1 MNHPVSTL
9 PCSTFFKGFV
19 ALTFAILLS
28 ACGGDD
34 NDSTPPVITLS
45 GENTISLEFEEEYI
59 EQGATATDDED
70 GAIEVVISGHVN
82 ITYFGEY
89 TVTYTA
95 TDSSGNTSSISRMVS
110 INQRPFITTWNTRNQ
125 GYSGN
130 DQVLLTTKGTGY
142 NYQVDWGDGVIDSNI
157 TGNITHTYEFPG
169 TKTIS
174 IKGDFPQ
181 VYFEGSFVSND
192 KQKLTSIEQWGDI
205 KWLSMKDAFKDCTK
219 LTGNATDAPD
229 LSMIADISGMFHGA
243 RRFSQDLEHWDVS
256 NVTDMS
262 NLFRSSAFNGSV
274 NNWDTANV
282 TNMKNIF
289 FGAFNFNQSLN
300 NWDISSLTDMSYMF
314 YQASKFNQ
322 PLDNWNVSSVT
333 DMSYM
338 FYGAESF
345 NQNINNWDVSLVT
358 DMNHMFS
365 AVVEPYNTETTPV
378 TFNQPLNN
386 WDVSSVTDMSSMFY
400 YATEF
405 NQNLSNWD
413 VSAVTNMSSWFE
425 YATSFNQ
432 KVSNGDTSSVTDM
445 SRMFYRAT
453 SFNQDINNWDTSSV
467 TNMYTMFTYAEAF
480 NKELNNWDVG
490 SVIDMRSMF
499 ESADNFNQSL
509 NNWDV
514 SSVTNMQNMFFFA
527 SSFNQSL
534 DNWDVSN
541 VTHMGGMFH
550 NERYTTQEFD
560 QNLGS
565 WDVSSVTHMYGIF
578 EYAKLSTENYDA
590 LLQGWSAQSLQ
601 SGVYLSG
608 GDSTYSSE
616 SQAARDAL
624 INTYNWR
631 VFDGGLA
638 R

>member
-1 MNHPVSTL
+1 MNHLVSTL
-9 PCSTFFKGFV
+9 PCSAFFKRLI
-19 ALTFAILLS
+19 ALTFAISLS

-34 NDSTPPVITLS
+34 NDTTAPVIKLN
-45 GENTISLEFEEEYI
+45 GENAISLEFEEEYI
-59 EQGATATDDED
+59 EKGAIATDDED

-95 TDSSGNTSSISRMVS
+95 TDSSGNTSSISRTVS
-110 INQRPFITTWNTRNQ
+110 VNQRPFITTWNTRNQ

-130 DQVLLTTKGTGY
+130 DQVLITTEGTGY
-142 NYQVDWGDGVIDSNI
+142 NYQVDWGDGVIDSNV
-157 TGNITHTYEFPG
+157 TGNITHTFDFPG

-181 VYFEGSFVSND
+181 VYFKDYFNADD
-192 KQKLTSIEQWGDI
+192 KEKLTSIEQWGDT
-205 KWLSMKDAFKDCTK
+205 KWRSMKDAFKDCGN

-229 LSMIADISGMFHGA
+229 LSSVTDMSGMFRGT
-243 RRFSQDLEHWDVS
+243 RFNQDLEHWDVS

-262 NLFRSSAFNGSV
+262 NLFSSSPFNGSV
-274 NNWDTANV
+274 NNWDTSSV
-282 TNMKNIF
+282 TNMENIF
-289 FGAFNFNQSLN
+289 FRAFNFNQSLN
-300 NWDISSLTDMSYMF
+300 NWDVSSLTDMSYMF

-345 NQNINNWDVSLVT
+345 NQNINNWDVSSVT
-358 DMNHMFS
+358 NMSHMFS
-365 AVVEPYNTETTPV
+365 AVVEQYGTEHTPV
-378 TFNQPLNN
+378 SFNQPLNS
-386 WDVSSVTDMSSMFY
+386 WDVSSVTNMSSMFY
-400 YATEF
+400 YATAF
-405 NQNLSNWD
+405 NQDLSNWNVAAAINM
-413 VSAVTNMSSWFE
+413 VSMFE
-425 YATSFNQ
+425 FATSFNQ
-432 KVSNGDTSSVTDM
+432 KVSNGDTYSVTDM

-453 SFNQDINNWDTSSV
+453 SFNQGISNWDTSSV
-467 TNMYTMFTYAEAF
+467 TNMSLMFANAEAY
-480 NKELNNWDVG
+480 
-490 SVIDMRSMF
+490 
-499 ESADNFNQSL
+499 NQEL

-514 SSVTNMQNMFFFA
+514 SSVTNMQGMFHIATAFNQEINNWDVSSVTNMQSMFSLA

-534 DNWDVSN
+534 NNWNVSN
-541 VTHMGGMFH
+541 VTRMDLMFY
-550 NERYTTQEFD
+550 NERYTTQVFD

-578 EYAKLSTENYDA
+578 KYAKLSTENYDA
-590 LLQGWSAQSLQ
+590 LLQGWSAQNLQ

-631 VFDGGLA
+631 VSDGGLV